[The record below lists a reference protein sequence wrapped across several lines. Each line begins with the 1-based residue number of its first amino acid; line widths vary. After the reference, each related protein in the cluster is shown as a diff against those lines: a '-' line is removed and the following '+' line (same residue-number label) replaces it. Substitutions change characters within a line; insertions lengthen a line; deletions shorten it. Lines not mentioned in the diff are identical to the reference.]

1 MSQRTGIVIVVDD
14 DAAVRNA
21 LKFALE
27 TEGLSVVLCEG
38 GHELLGWQE
47 LPAGGCLVVDYRMP
61 DMDGFELVSRLRERQ
76 ISLPAI
82 LITSQVNADLR
93 KRATEAGFV
102 RSSRNHSTI
111 PAFSIRSGS
120 LSRQPPSARVT
131 RYD

>member
-38 GHELLGWQE
+38 GHELLGWQD

-93 KRATEAGFV
+93 KRATEAGFYEVLEKPLHDSSLLDTV
-102 RSSRNHSTI
+102 RV
-111 PAFSIRSGS
+111 A
-120 LSRQPPSARVT
+120 LASAALGEGDAV
-131 RYD
+131 

>member
-93 KRATEAGFV
+93 KRATEAGFCEVLEKPLHDSSLLDTV
-102 RSSRNHSTI
+102 RV
-111 PAFSIRSGS
+111 A
-120 LSRQPPSARVT
+120 LASAAIGEG
-131 RYD
+131 DAI

>member
-38 GHELLGWQE
+38 GHELLGWQD

-93 KRATEAGFV
+93 KRATEAGFYEVLEKPLHDSSLLDTV
-102 RSSRNHSTI
+102 RV
-111 PAFSIRSGS
+111 A
-120 LSRQPPSARVT
+120 LASAAIGEG
-131 RYD
+131 DAI